1 MTFLTPTFFA
11 LSPDSIYLFAQKIWW
26 FLIVLGIL
34 VAFHEFGHYL
44 AARWVGVRVLKFSLG
59 FGPKIFGRTL
69 GETEYLV
76 SAVPLGGYVKL
87 FGEDAAET
95 ISLKEQ
101 KRSFSHQSLPH
112 KMLIVAAGPSFNFLL
127 TYLIFTI
134 WLAAGAPLFVPT
146 FQDITPKVEAI
157 KPSSP
162 ADIAGFKVGDRILR
176 VNEEEISTY
185 NELSNAVQDSHG
197 RTLTVEVLRD
207 GESKTLSIT
216 PESQPNPENATEP
229 IYLLGIEAY
238 APVVGEVV
246 PNTPAKQAGLE
257 RGDRIIE
264 IDGQAIHTWSQM
276 TGIVRNNPGHPLDL
290 KVQRKNQVISLTVT
304 PAPEEFV
311 SEQGHSRVI
320 GKIGIMLSGRSIMT
334 SPSILMAP
342 LEGVIATWKW
352 AELTV
357 VGVYKLLVGEISTKN
372 LGGPL
377 MIASVSGEHAEQGIS
392 NLVFLIAVL
401 SMNLGILNLLPIPIL
416 DGGHLFFF
424 TCEAILGR
432 PLGERSREI
441 AQQVGLVLLFSI
453 MIYATWNDITRL
465 LQ

>member
-1 MTFLTPTFFA
+1 MA

-26 FLIVLGIL
+26 FLIVLGVL
-34 VAFHEFGHYL
+34 VTFHEFGHFL
-44 AARWVGVRVLKFSLG
+44 AARWVGVKVLKFSLG
-59 FGPKIFGRTL
+59 FGPKIFGRTI

-87 FGEDAAET
+87 FGEDSAET
-95 ISLKEQ
+95 VSLKDQ
-101 KRSFSHQSLPH
+101 QQSFSHQSLPH
-112 KMLIVAAGPSFNFLL
+112 KMLIVAAGPGFNFLL
-127 TYLIFTI
+127 TYCIFTV
-134 WLAAGAPLFVPT
+134 WLATGSPLFVPT
-146 FQDITPKVEAI
+146 FQDITPQVEAI
-157 KPSSP
+157 KPGSP
-162 ADIAGFKVGDRILR
+162 ADIAGFKVGDRIVR
-176 VNEEEISTY
+176 ANEEEISTY
-185 NELSNAVQDSHG
+185 GELTEAVQRSHG
-197 RTLTVEVLRD
+197 ERIAVEVLRN
-207 GESKTLSIT
+207 GQIKTLLIT
-216 PESQPNPENATEP
+216 PEPQANPQNVDEP
-229 IYLLGIEAY
+229 VYLLGIEAY

-246 PNTPAKQAGLE
+246 PNTPAMEAGLE
-257 RGDRIIE
+257 SGDRIVE

-276 TGIVRNNPGHPLDL
+276 TEIVRDHPGRPLNL
-290 KVQRKNQVISLTVT
+290 KIQRKHETITVTVT
-304 PAPEEFV
+304 PAPEEIV
-311 SEQGHSRVI
+311 AESGHTQIV
-320 GKIGIMLSGRSIMT
+320 GKIGIMLSGRSVMSAST
-334 SPSILMAP
+334 VLTAP
-342 LEGVIATWKW
+342 VEGLIATWKW

-357 VGVYKLLVGEISTKN
+357 VGVYKLVVGEISTKN

-392 NLVFLIAVL
+392 NLIFLIAVL

-441 AQQVGLVLLFSI
+441 AQQIGLVLLFSI